1 MGTIFAAIPSVLP
14 QKSPLMKKS
23 FILSI
28 LLFFITLTIS
38 AQTKTTVFGNLGVEN
53 VNISIVNTPY
63 GTSTDAKGHYELPL
77 YDRSEAI
84 NLYYSCIGYQ
94 DTVVSLSPK
103 QLQRDSINISF
114 KMRKMSYDLQEVGI
128 SASRDFYRSGTNR
141 NIADMAFLDGKIY
154 LLENHPKSSSMV
166 VLNTDG
172 NELARKDF
180 DQLFEKLHID
190 AFNDLILVGQ
200 DSCLQVYLDEK
211 QSIQPVST
219 FSRDDYRNKLLK
231 IVCEFNG
238 AYIVRTIVHD
248 RGLYW
253 LKFNHGK
260 SQDFLYIMKDGSM
273 EKPQYLCSF
282 IDSLGYRAC
291 QSQWMKIQN
300 EYHQAMA
307 ENFTLESIYEENGDR
322 NSVREGESITS
333 LSIKK
338 AERGSPG
345 IDLINEGI
353 WDGNLV
359 RLAETPTLLGMIQW
373 YCSML
378 AKNEYQIVPLKVN
391 DRLQFVGLDNRQI
404 VEIGPDFKIAKRK
417 PLTITSGEKQF
428 KNEFLTDAATGKT
441 YGLFVDN
448 GMNYIG
454 LYDPKAGTVGMGQ
467 KASKKIFPRV
477 FKVHGG
483 YAYSVYFDSG
493 SNRGVINRV
502 RIE

>member
-1 MGTIFAAIPSVLP
+1 MRQLRQFNP
-14 QKSPLMKKS
+14 QSPLMKKNY
-23 FILSI
+23 II
-28 LLFFITLTIS
+28 TTLLFFIVLTLS
-38 AQTKTTVFGNLGVEN
+38 AQTKTIVFGNLGVEN

-63 GTSTDAKGHYELPL
+63 GTSTNAKGHYELPL

-94 DTVVSLSPK
+94 DTVVSLTPK

-141 NIADMAFLDGKIY
+141 NIADMVFLDGKIY
-154 LLENHPKSSSMV
+154 LLENRPKSSSMV

-172 NELARKDF
+172 DELARKDF
-180 DQLFEKLHID
+180 DQLFENLHID

-307 ENFTLESIYEENGDR
+307 ENFTLESIYEENGNG
-322 NSVREGESITS
+322 NSVREGESNIYVRT
-333 LSIKK
+333 KK

-353 WDGNLV
+353 WDGNLM

-378 AKNEYQIVPLKVN
+378 AKKDYQIVPLKVN

-404 VEIGPDFKIAKRK
+404 VEIGPDFKIAKRQ

-441 YGLFVDN
+441 YGLFVDD
-448 GMNYIG
+448 GMNHLG
-454 LYDPKAGTVGMGQ
+454 LYDPIKGTIGMGQ
-467 KASKKIFPRV
+467 KASKKIYPRV
-477 FKVHGG
+477 FKIYGG
-483 YAYSVYFDSG
+483 YAYSVFFDSG
-493 SNRGVINRV
+493 SNRGTISRV
-502 RIE
+502 KIE

>member
-1 MGTIFAAIPSVLP
+1 MKRIYFIVLLAVFF
-14 QKSPLMKKS
+14 SS
-23 FILSI
+23 S
-28 LLFFITLTIS
+28 LF
-38 AQTKTTVFGNLGVEN
+38 AQTKTTVYGNLGEEN

-63 GTSTDAKGHYELPL
+63 GTSTDAKGCYELPL
-77 YDRSEAI
+77 YDRTETV

-94 DTVVSLSPK
+94 DTVVSLTQR

-114 KMRKMSYDLQEVGI
+114 RMRKMSYDLQEVGVT
-128 SASRDFYRSGTNR
+128 AYTDFYRTGSNR

-154 LLENHPKSSSMV
+154 LLENKPKTSSMV
-166 VLNTDG
+166 VLDTDG
-172 NELARKDF
+172 GELARKDF
-180 DQLFEKLHID
+180 DQLYEKLHID

-231 IVCEFNG
+231 IVCEYNG

-260 SQDFLYIMKDGSM
+260 TQDFLYVMKDGS
-273 EKPQYLCSF
+273 F
-282 IDSLGYRAC
+282 IDTLGYRAC
-291 QSQWMKIQN
+291 QSAWMNIQN

-307 ENFTLESIYEENGDR
+307 ENFTLESIYDENGDGHPM
-322 NSVREGESITS
+322 REGESITS
-333 LSIKK
+333 ISIKK

-373 YCSML
+373 YCSMM
-378 AKNEYQIVPLKVN
+378 AKKEFQIVPLKVN
-391 DRLQFVGLDNRQI
+391 GLLQLVGLDNREI
-404 VEIGPDFKIAKRK
+404 VEIGTDFKITNRQS
-417 PLTITSGEKQF
+417 LRITSGEKFF
-428 KNEFLTDAATGKT
+428 KNEFLVDKVTGKV
-441 YGLFVDN
+441 YGLFVDD
-448 GMNYIG
+448 GKYHIG
-454 LYDPKAGTVGMGQ
+454 LYDPESGTIGMGQ
-467 KASKKIFPRV
+467 KASRKIYPRV
-477 FKVHGG
+477 FKVHDG
-483 YAYSVYFDSG
+483 YAYSVFFDSG
-493 SNRGVINRV
+493 KNQGVISRMKL
-502 RIE
+502 

>member
-1 MGTIFAAIPSVLP
+1 MIFVLFNLNLSWLNP
-14 QKSPLMKKS
+14 QKSHSMKK
-23 FILSI
+23 IYI
-28 LLFFITLTIS
+28 LLLFATLTFQCAVS
-38 AQTKTTVFGNLGVEN
+38 QNAKTTVYGNLGVEN

-77 YDRSEAI
+77 FDRSETV

-94 DTVVSLSPK
+94 DTVVSFTPR

-114 KMRKMSYDLQEVGI
+114 RMRKMSYDLQEVGV
-128 SASRDFYRSGTNR
+128 SASKDFYRSGSNR
-141 NIADMAFLDGKIY
+141 NIADIAFLGGKIY
-154 LLENHPKSSSMV
+154 LLENKPKTSSMV
-166 VLNTDG
+166 VLDAEG
-172 NELARKDF
+172 VEQARKDF
-180 DQLFEKLHID
+180 DQLFEKFHID
-190 AFNDLILVGQ
+190 AFDDLILVGQ

-211 QSIQPVST
+211 QGILPVST

-231 IVCEFNG
+231 IVCEYNG

-260 SQDFLYIMKDGSM
+260 SQDFLYMKKDGSM

-282 IDSLGYRAC
+282 IDTLGYRAC

-307 ENFTLESIYEENGDR
+307 ENFTLESFYDENG
-322 NSVREGESITS
+322 NSEGESITS
-333 LSIKK
+333 MSIKK

-345 IDLINEGI
+345 IDLINEGT

-378 AKNEYQIVPLKVN
+378 AKKEFQIVPLKVN
-391 DRLQFVGLDNRQI
+391 GMLQFVGLDNREI
-404 VEIGPDFKIAKRK
+404 VEIGPDFKIAKRQ
-417 PLTITSGEKQF
+417 PLKITSGEQCF
-428 KNEFLTDAATGKT
+428 KNEFLTDKATGKT
-441 YGLFVDN
+441 YGLFVED
-448 GMNYIG
+448 GMNHIG
-454 LYDPKAGTVGMGQ
+454 LYDPEAGAVGMGQ
-467 KASKKIFPRV
+467 KASKKIYPRV

-483 YAYSVYFDSG
+483 YAYSVFFDSG
-493 SNRGVINRV
+493 SNRGVISRMK
-502 RIE
+502 IE

>member
-1 MGTIFAAIPSVLP
+1 MIFVVFNLNLSWLNP
-14 QKSPLMKKS
+14 QKSHSMKK
-23 FILSI
+23 IYI
-28 LLFFITLTIS
+28 LLLFATLTFQCAVS
-38 AQTKTTVFGNLGVEN
+38 QNAKTTVYGNLGVEN

-63 GTSTDAKGHYELPL
+63 GTSTNAKGHYELL
-77 YDRSEAI
+77 LFDRSEAV

-94 DTVVSLSPK
+94 DTVVSLTPR

-114 KMRKMSYDLQEVGI
+114 RMRKMSYDLQEVGV
-128 SASRDFYRSGTNR
+128 SASKDFYRSGSNR
-141 NIADMAFLDGKIY
+141 NIADIAFLDGKIY
-154 LLENHPKSSSMV
+154 LLENKPKTSSMV
-166 VLNTDG
+166 VLDTEG
-172 NELARKDF
+172 VVQARKDF
-180 DQLFEKLHID
+180 DQLFEKFHID
-190 AFNDLILVGQ
+190 AFDDLILVGQ

-211 QSIQPVST
+211 QGILPVST

-231 IVCEFNG
+231 IVCEYNG

-260 SQDFLYIMKDGSM
+260 SQDFLYMKKDGSM

-282 IDSLGYRAC
+282 IDTLGYRAC

-307 ENFTLESIYEENGDR
+307 GNFTLESSYVENGDGK
-322 NSVREGESITS
+322 GESITS
-333 LSIKK
+333 MSIKK

-378 AKNEYQIVPLKVN
+378 AKKEFQIVPLKVN
-391 DRLQFVGLDNRQI
+391 GMLQFVGLDNREI
-404 VEIGPDFKIAKRK
+404 VEIGPDFKIAKRQ
-417 PLTITSGEKQF
+417 PLKITSGEKFFQ
-428 KNEFLTDAATGKT
+428 NEFLTDKATGKT
-441 YGLFVDN
+441 YGLFVED
-448 GMNYIG
+448 GMNHIG
-454 LYDPKAGTVGMGQ
+454 LYDPEAGTVGMGQ

-483 YAYSVYFDSG
+483 YAYSVFFDSG
-493 SNRGVINRV
+493 SNCGVISRV
-502 RIE
+502 KIE

>member
-1 MGTIFAAIPSVLP
+1 MKRALTLAVLFAIFGVPT
-14 QKSPLMKKS
+14 
-23 FILSI
+23 
-28 LLFFITLTIS
+28 LF
-38 AQTKTTVFGNLGVEN
+38 AQTKTTVYGNLGVEN

-77 YDRSEAI
+77 YDRSTAV

-94 DTVVSLSPK
+94 DTIVSLTPK
-103 QLQRDSINISF
+103 LLQRDSINISF
-114 KMRKMSYDLQEVGI
+114 RMRKMSYDLQEVGV
-128 SASRDFYRSGTNR
+128 SAYSDFYRSKTNR
-141 NIADMAFLDGKIY
+141 NIADMAFLNGNIY
-154 LLENHPKSSSMV
+154 LLENRPKASSMV
-166 VLNTDG
+166 VLDTDG
-172 NELARKDF
+172 GELARKDF

-231 IVCEFNG
+231 IVCEYNG

-260 SQDFLYIMKDGSM
+260 SQDFLYMMKDGSM

-282 IDSLGYRAC
+282 IDTLGYRAC

-307 ENFTLESIYEENGDR
+307 ENFTLESIYEENGDG
-322 NSVREGESITS
+322 NSVREGESNTYIRT
-333 LSIKK
+333 KK

-345 IDLINEGI
+345 IDLINEGT

-359 RLAETPTLLGMIQW
+359 RLAETPTLLGLIQW
-373 YCSML
+373 YCSMM
-378 AKNEYQIVPLKVN
+378 AKKEFQIVPLKVN
-391 DRLQFVGLDNRQI
+391 GLLQFVGLDNREI
-404 VEIGPDFKIAKRK
+404 VEIGPDFKIAERRT
-417 PLTITSGEKQF
+417 LNITSGEEFF
-428 KNEFLTDAATGKT
+428 KNEFLVDKATGKV
-441 YGLFVDN
+441 YGLFVDD

-454 LYDPKAGTVGMGQ
+454 LYDPQTGTLSMGQ
-467 KASKKIFPRV
+467 KASKKIYPRV

-493 SNRGVINRV
+493 NNRGVINRV
-502 RIE
+502 KIE